1 MIEPIQFIS
10 ASAINAGLVI
20 LPAYAVA
27 AVKRSKPVAH
37 AASITLI
44 LFMLQSVI
52 LSVPNLGPLSILKMN
67 WMQKLFMFV
76 VTVFFAR
83 L

>member
-44 LFMLQSVI
+44 LFMLYTVDCCLQSGIRLQVGI
-52 LSVPNLGPLSILKMN
+52 TNSSE
-67 WMQKLFMFV
+67 QKLV
-76 VTVFFAR
+76 
-83 L
+83 